1 MKKVLFAFAAVLAL
15 ASCQKAAEKASE
27 APADSTKTEAVQ
39 ATETAAPE
47 TAPEATGDAV
57 ADVKARLN
65 YIKEKIQACKTVDE
79 LAAFE
84 KDPMLN
90 GFEDFMNEV
99 GKKATPEQMK
109 EVAEWMQQPGNNLE
123 EIIKAKV
130 EELAK

>member
-47 TAPEATGDAV
+47 ATGDAV

-84 KDPMLN
+84 KDPVLN

-109 EVAEWMQQPGNNLE
+109 EVEEWMQQPGNNLE